1 MGGGAV
7 RGQPLCKIGSV
18 REAFTAVFFAYELLF
33 PCGAKPNS
41 YWNLLNFHSSFS
53 IFWSVFASF
62 TSFWVVGDVAKVLSG
77 NPKVR
82 GAPSDSLS
90 SPVVG
95 GCWNQR
101 RVTRSTWDL
110 YERAWRYC
118 IESFHP
124 LAHPNRRPTYFFSSS
139 SSFPIIALP
148 SGPERPCR
156 GPGSLPINRVEIEE
170 LFCFFF
176 SSVQLLLL

>member
-1 MGGGAV
+1 MGGLLGDS
-7 RGQPLCKIGSV
+7 RSV
-18 REAFTAVFFAYELLF
+18 ESGVCVKHSRPYSLRMDFLFLVEQNPTVIEIYWTSTVFFF
-33 PCGAKPNS
+33 
-41 YWNLLNFHSSFS
+41 FFFFS
-53 IFWSVFASF
+53 LFWSVFASF
-62 TSFWVVGDVAKVLSG
+62 TSFWVVGNVAKISSA

-124 LAHPNRRPTYFFSSS
+124 LAHPNRRPTYFF
-139 SSFPIIALP
+139 
-148 SGPERPCR
+148 
-156 GPGSLPINRVEIEE
+156 
-170 LFCFFF
+170 FFF
-176 SSVQLLLL
+176 FISYNCFTVRSWEAMQRSWFLAYK